1 MLHGVVTPRDCGA
14 VRSHGASLE
23 EALEGRPRG
32 VYVVQTGGRTFKW
45 LHRGD
50 GGVSATLPSALT
62 SSAALPA
69 RALASGARGLLHVA
83 AGGQTLSFPLTAVSA
98 TSQLTT
104 FTLK

>member
-1 MLHGVVTPRDCGA
+1 MASLRRGTAGLLAAMAR
-14 VRSHGASLE
+14 SLE

-32 VYVVQTGGRTFKW
+32 VCVVLTGGRTFKW
-45 LHRGD
+45 LLRGH
-50 GGVSATLPSALT
+50 GGVSASLPSALT

-69 RALASGARGLLHVA
+69 RASASGARSLLHVA

-104 FTLK
+104 FTSK